1 MRSVGTGAGAP
12 ALPGPSQAELDAA
25 QLAPPDVLAGP
36 HGEAVRRAAVD
47 RATISAIIGS
57 LGKADRDLIPDVA
70 PTVDGLAERAASIA
84 QTLHRL
90 DRDCRGAV
98 TQLEQRI
105 AQVEASPTRT
115 TEHERR
121 LSMLE
126 RQHASLVQLTSR
138 RERLVGQLE
147 SVGIALQNL
156 KLDLLKLR
164 SSGVQSAMGEV
175 NSATVEARA
184 LSRDIG
190 HVVEAADE
198 VRKI

>member
-1 MRSVGTGAGAP
+1 VKR
-12 ALPGPSQAELDAA
+12 E
-25 QLAPPDVLAGP
+25 PDG
-36 HGEAVRRAAVD
+36 
-47 RATISAIIGS
+47 
-57 LGKADRDLIPDVA
+57 
-70 PTVDGLAERAASIA
+70 
-84 QTLHRL
+84 
-90 DRDCRGAV
+90 
-98 TQLEQRI
+98 
-105 AQVEASPTRT
+105 T

-126 RQHASLVQLTSR
+126 RQHASLLQLTAR

-164 SSGVQSAMGEV
+164 ASGVQSAIGEV

-190 HVVEAADE
+190 HVLEAADE